1 MKNQY
6 TKHAW
11 TTFLAASC
19 ALWLAG
25 CGGNQEAAHDH
36 DHDHDADGHDH
47 THAEGGSTDVAATVT
62 DASES
67 SATTEVSYPL
77 KTCVVSGEELGSMGE
92 AVSYEH
98 EGTVI
103 RVCCDHCFGCEER
116 PGQICHGEKAVA
128 QPEIDPFLSD
138 RVIALQSSGGP
149 FLPSTYQA
157 VSREC
162 GYEVP
167 GGRPPTRRRHALSR
181 NEW

>member
-25 CGGNQEAAHDH
+25 CGGNQEAAH

-77 KTCVVSGEELGSMGE
+77 
-92 AVSYEH
+92 
-98 EGTVI
+98 
-103 RVCCDHCFGCEER
+103 
-116 PGQICHGEKAVA
+116 
-128 QPEIDPFLSD
+128 
-138 RVIALQSSGGP
+138 
-149 FLPSTYQA
+149 
-157 VSREC
+157 
-162 GYEVP
+162 
-167 GGRPPTRRRHALSR
+167 
-181 NEW
+181 

>member
-1 MKNQY
+1 MKNKY

-103 RVCCDHCFGCEER
+103 KVCCDHCLPDVKKDPAKFVAMVKE
-116 PGQICHGEKAVA
+116 AVA
-128 QPEIDPFLSD
+128 QP
-138 RVIALQSSGGP
+138 
-149 FLPSTYQA
+149 
-157 VSREC
+157 
-162 GYEVP
+162 
-167 GGRPPTRRRHALSR
+167 
-181 NEW
+181 